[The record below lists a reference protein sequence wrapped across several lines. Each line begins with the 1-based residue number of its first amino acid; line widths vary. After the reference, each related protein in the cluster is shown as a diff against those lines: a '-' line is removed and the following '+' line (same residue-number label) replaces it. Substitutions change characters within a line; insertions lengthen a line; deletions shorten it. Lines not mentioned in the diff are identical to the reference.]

1 MAFNVYG
8 VQIVGIA
15 QAQGMYAVAVGN
27 GQVVIAAA
35 IADVIALMQYAGVW
49 YELANLRLRSF

>member
-8 VQIVGIA
+8 VQIVGVVQA
-15 QAQGMYAVAVGN
+15 QAMYAVAVGN

-35 IADVIALMQYAGVW
+35 IADAIAQMQYMGV
-49 YELANLRLRSF
+49 

>member
-8 VQIVGIA
+8 VQIVGMEQA
-15 QAQGMYAVAVGN
+15 QAMYAVAVGN

-35 IADVIALMQYAGVW
+35 IADAMAQMQYMGV
-49 YELANLRLRSF
+49 

>member
-8 VQIVGIA
+8 VEIVGVEQA
-15 QAQGMYAVAVGN
+15 QAMYAVAVGN

-35 IADVIALMQYAGVW
+35 IADAIAQMRYAGV
-49 YELANLRLRSF
+49 

>member
-27 GQVVIAAA
+27 GQVVIAVA
-35 IADVIALMQYAGVW
+35 IADVIAQMQYAGV
-49 YELANLRLRSF
+49 